1 MPFPENLHR
10 MKLLFWKFKLRSKLE
25 KKTSLHFSLI
35 PRSRKGQYDR
45 SGKSGKSGKSDKIGN
60 SGEAFKPSSTF
71 LNC

>member
-1 MPFPENLHR
+1 MPFPENLRR

-45 SGKSGKSGKSDKIGN
+45 SGKSGKSDKIGN

>member
-35 PRSRKGQYDR
+35 PRSRKGEYDR
-45 SGKSGKSGKSDKIGN
+45 IGKSDKIGK

>member
-45 SGKSGKSGKSDKIGN
+45 IGKSDKSDKCGK

>member
-45 SGKSGKSGKSDKIGN
+45 TGKSDKSGKCGK

-71 LNC
+71 LYC

>member
-45 SGKSGKSGKSDKIGN
+45 SGKSDKIGN

>member
-45 SGKSGKSGKSDKIGN
+45 SGKSGKIGN

>member
-35 PRSRKGQYDR
+35 PRSRKGQYD
-45 SGKSGKSGKSDKIGN
+45 SIGKSDKSDK

>member
-45 SGKSGKSGKSDKIGN
+45 IGKSDKCGK